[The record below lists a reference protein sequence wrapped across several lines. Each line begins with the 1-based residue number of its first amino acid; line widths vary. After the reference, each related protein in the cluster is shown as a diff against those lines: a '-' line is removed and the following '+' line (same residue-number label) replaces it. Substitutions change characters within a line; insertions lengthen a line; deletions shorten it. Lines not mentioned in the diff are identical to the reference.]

1 MNVGLQNPFAL
12 GADLGTHLLQSRG
25 DEISREEGAVEVFS
39 KLRIR
44 SHNELDRV
52 PPESVSAG
60 GMA

>member
-1 MNVGLQNPFAL
+1 MWGYKIRSRWAQIF
-12 GADLGTHLLQSRG
+12 GTHLLQPRG